1 MVQGIVQMACGRNA
15 VSVSEHRNVEEHG
28 PLVQRIAAHKRPKP
42 VDKQDPQRGTQSA
55 TAGVLL
61 SDIV

>member
-1 MVQGIVQMACGRNA
+1 MVQRIVQMACGRNA
-15 VSVSEHRNVEEHG
+15 ASASEHRNMEEYS
-28 PLVQRIAAHKRPKP
+28 PLVQRITAHKRPKP

-61 SDIV
+61 SDVV